1 MLTSRTRAAVFG
13 ASAVVAAG
21 AFATGM
27 SLSAT
32 GQGNPVE
39 DFGRASCVIDAAGT
53 CTVSHKLGV
62 VPTAVLVSPD
72 TPGQFNGF
80 MLNTVHDSLTAT
92 SFRVRAMFDA
102 TTPKAGGQI
111 WFTYWARR
119 TGDPVPPTKTP
130 TSPTKPT
137 VTPTVPRRNR
147 LFLRLKPP
155 RPLPNSQPRQALRH
169 PRSRHRPRGH
179 SRQSPDFPTVSEGS

>member
-137 VTPTVPRRNR
+137 VTPTVPPTKPTVPPAKTTTPTSE
-147 LFLRLKPP
+147 LPTSTSPSTPAKPP
-155 RPLPNSQPRQALRH
+155 SS
-169 PRSRHRPRGH
+169 SRTL
-179 SRQSPDFPTVSEGS
+179 PTVPGFPDGQ